1 MSNQQ
6 KNNLG
11 QFYTNLSKTAN
22 SAANTLKNI
31 IKNTP
36 NTVNSLIPLT
46 NSTKRNVN
54 IPSVSSNSIVPV
66 ANSKSSSITTK
77 LAWPI
82 AVFVV
87 IAIISIFILLKYKTQ
102 IEVGLNIIGDKIR
115 EFFNKSK
122 ATSEESDNNNVPVP
136 PAPPVAPQDQA
147 PVQESQNILDN
158 LLSSGQKEVFN
169 ISKNDYTYYDAEPLC
184 RALGAELATY
194 DQVKESLSKGADWCN
209 YGWVKGQAAVY
220 PTQENT
226 WKKIQSGPDENKNS
240 CGAPGLNGGYFEN
253 PELRYGVNCYGKKP
267 VQSDN
272 DEELLMKKGKIPSS
286 VPNLE
291 VDRKTQ
297 EFKKNLDEIGV
308 LPFNNS
314 KWNE

>member
-46 NSTKRNVN
+46 NSTKSNVN
-54 IPSVSSNSIVPV
+54 IPRVSNNSIVP
-66 ANSKSSSITTK
+66 ATNSKNSSITTK
-77 LAWPI
+77 FAWPI

-87 IAIISIFILLKYKTQ
+87 IAIISIFILLKFKNQ
-102 IEVGLNIIGDKIR
+102 IQIGLNNIGDKIR

-122 ATSEESDNNNVPVP
+122 GSSEEKDNSDNQVLAPPVP
-136 PAPPVAPQDQA
+136 PQNEVNTEQ
-147 PVQESQNILDN
+147 SQNIFDN
-158 LLSSGQKEVFN
+158 LLSSNEKEVFN
-169 ISKNDYTYYDAEPLC
+169 ISKNEYTYYDAEPLC

-194 DQVKESLSKGADWCN
+194 DQVKESWSKGADWCN

-220 PTQENT
+220 PTQEKT

-240 CGAPGLNGGYFEN
+240 CGSPGLNGGYFEN

-267 VQSDN
+267 IQSDN
-272 DEELLMKKGKIPSS
+272 DDELLMRKGKIPSS
-286 VPNLE
+286 VPTLE

-297 EFKKNLDEIGV
+297 EFKKNLDEVGV

>member
-46 NSTKRNVN
+46 NSTKKNVN

-66 ANSKSSSITTK
+66 TNSKNSSITTK
-77 LAWPI
+77 FAWPI

-87 IAIISIFILLKYKTQ
+87 IGIISIFILIKFKTE
-102 IEVGLNIIGDKIR
+102 IEVGLNNIGDKIR
-115 EFFNKSK
+115 GFFNKSK
-122 ATSEESDNNNVPVP
+122 ASSEETDTSDNQVLAPPVP
-136 PAPPVAPQDQA
+136 PQNEIPT
-147 PVQESQNILDN
+147 QESQNIFDN
-158 LLSSGQKEVFN
+158 LLSSNDKEVFN
-169 ISKNDYTYYDAEPLC
+169 ISKNEYTYYDAEPLC

-194 DQVKESLSKGADWCN
+194 DQVKESWSKGADWCN

-267 VQSDN
+267 IQSDN
-272 DEELLMKKGKIPSS
+272 DEELLMRKGKIPSS
-286 VPNLE
+286 VPTLE

-297 EFKKNLDEIGV
+297 EFKKNLDEVGV

-314 KWNE
+314 KWNA

>member
-46 NSTKRNVN
+46 NSTKSNVN
-54 IPSVSSNSIVPV
+54 IPRASNNSIVP
-66 ANSKSSSITTK
+66 ATNSKNSSITTK

-87 IAIISIFILLKYKTQ
+87 IAIISIFILLKFKNQ
-102 IEVGLNIIGDKIR
+102 IQIGLNNIGDKIS

-122 ATSEESDNNNVPVP
+122 GSSEEKDNSDNQVLAPPVP
-136 PAPPVAPQDQA
+136 PQNEVNTEQ
-147 PVQESQNILDN
+147 SQNIFDN
-158 LLSSGQKEVFN
+158 LLSSNEKEVFN
-169 ISKNDYTYYDAEPLC
+169 ISKNEYTYYDAEPLC

-194 DQVKESLSKGADWCN
+194 DQVKESWSKGADWCN

-220 PTQENT
+220 PTQEKT

-240 CGAPGLNGGYFEN
+240 CGSPGLNGGYFEN

-267 VQSDN
+267 IQSDN
-272 DEELLMKKGKIPSS
+272 DEELLMRKGKIPSS
-286 VPNLE
+286 VPTLE

-297 EFKKNLDEIGV
+297 EFKKNLDEVGV